1 MTNADVA
8 RKFSLL
14 VGELQ
19 APTSIVTVQV
29 GGVRAGCLVGFGTQA
44 SINPPRYL
52 VCLSRRNHTYHTA
65 VRHRARV
72 LAVHF
77 LDEHDHELAELFGG
91 QTGDRV
97 DKFATAQWHSGP
109 EGAAIIDACENWFVG
124 QVIGQLALGDHVGFL
139 LEPVAV
145 RHANT
150 GRRVLT
156 LQDVGD
162 IEAGH
167 QP

>member
-1 MTNADVA
+1 MTKADVA
-8 RKFSLL
+8 RTFSTL
-14 VGELQ
+14 VGGLA
-19 APTSIVTVQV
+19 APTSIVTVQA
-29 GGVRAGCLVGFGTQA
+29 GGERAGCLVGFATQT
-44 SINPPRYL
+44 SIDPPRYL

-77 LDEHDHELAELFGG
+77 LDEDDRDLAELFGG

-97 DKFATAQWHSGP
+97 DKFEASDWHSGP
-109 EGAAIIDACENWFVG
+109 ESAAILDACENWFVG
-124 QVIGQLALGDHVGFL
+124 RVIGQLALGDHVGFV
-139 LEPVAV
+139 LEPVAAQ
-145 RHANT
+145 HADA

-162 IEAGH
+162 IEPGH